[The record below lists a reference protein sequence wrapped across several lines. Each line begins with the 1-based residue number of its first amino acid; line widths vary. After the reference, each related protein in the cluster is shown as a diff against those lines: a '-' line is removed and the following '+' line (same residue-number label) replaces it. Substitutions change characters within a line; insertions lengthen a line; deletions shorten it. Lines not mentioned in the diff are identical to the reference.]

1 MGNLCNK
8 IYIYFN
14 KNDDKNDD
22 KKEVEISEQ
31 NITQPIIYIEDNI
44 DILQK
49 NIQIK
54 NNYDYEEL

>member
-14 KNDDKNDD
+14 KNDDK
-22 KKEVEISEQ
+22 KEVEISEQ
-31 NITQPIIYIEDNI
+31 NISQPIIYIEDNI